1 MKVRALVFV
10 VVLAL
15 TLTGVGVVAAGGGT
29 ELRAVTDGAVTL
41 YAEPNA
47 NADVVAELGAYSIAS
62 LLATDESGAWLQVSA
77 AEGDGWVMASDV
89 LVMNLP
95 LLAPKVYV
103 STGQAGATGIYAE
116 PSFSAAFL
124 TSLNDGAVATVLA
137 TKGEWAFILSDAGLG
152 WSVASA
158 WEALPD
164 DAYPALVSLGATPE
178 MGVFTEAMI
187 GADVAATVPDGAAVW
202 VLSAVDEQW
211 VEVLTASGA
220 MGYALASNFEPLP
233 GLMVDAVA
241 GSNAN
246 PALYDAPDFGANVVA
261 SLEDGTSL
269 TYVAAVDDFW
279 VELYHPAHG
288 MAYGLANNFG
298 PVYTAATV
306 QQADAIVREGPND
319 NIYNAVAQLPAGTQ
333 VIAKG
338 LSASGVWV
346 EVALPFSEVD
356 YGYNGLD
363 GWMRDFL
370 FVDAQG
376 NSSLDLSV
384 LEVTE

>member
-10 VVLAL
+10 VILAL

-47 NADVVAELGAYSIAS
+47 NADVVAELGAYSIVS
-62 LLATDESGAWLQVSA
+62 LMATDESGAWLQVTA

-89 LVMNLP
+89 WVMNLP

-103 STGQAGATGIYAE
+103 STGEAGATGVYAE
-116 PSFSAAFL
+116 PSFSAPFL

-137 TKGEWAFILSDAGLG
+137 AQGEWAFIMSDAGLG

-158 WEALPD
+158 WEALPAE
-164 DAYPALVSLGATPE
+164 AYPAVVSLGGVPE
-178 MGVFTEAMI
+178 LGVFTESVI
-187 GADVAATVPDGAAVW
+187 GSDVAATVPNGDVVW

-211 VEVLTASGA
+211 VEVLAADGA
-220 MGYALASNFEPLP
+220 MGYALASNFEPLS

-298 PVYTAATV
+298 PVYTVATV
-306 QQADAIVREGPND
+306 LQAGAIVREGPND
-319 NIYNAVAQLPAGTQ
+319 NVYNAVAQLPAGTQ

-338 LSASGVWV
+338 LSASGAWV

-370 FVDAQG
+370 FADAQG
-376 NSSLDLSV
+376 NSSLDLSM